1 MGHRRLQ
8 GRKPIQTI
16 HAALDQEIN
25 LVNTAPAYGF
35 GTDRAKIHGSADKR
49 KSQETGEENSPVFFV
64 KNHFLVPGN
73 KKNCYNNKGKPHTT
87 TSIKEVPYV

>member
-1 MGHRRLQ
+1 MVSDIQKEGEPWNTPTYRNIARTVAQRHRNIGHRRLQ

-49 KSQETGEENSPVFFV
+49 KSQETGEENSPVF
-64 KNHFLVPGN
+64 L
-73 KKNCYNNKGKPHTT
+73 
-87 TSIKEVPYV
+87 